1 MESIRYYPLLDC
13 ETNGMEMMPLF
24 FSIDQ
29 AAVSDHHNLYLEEI
43 IPRYY
48 RLHSVKGLLARN
60 GKPYTIHC
68 PLCGKAMQTITAARD
83 KHRLWIYH
91 CPECD

>member
-1 MESIRYYPLLDC
+1 MESIRYYPLIDC
-13 ETNGMEMMPLF
+13 ETDGKEMMPLF
-24 FSIDQ
+24 FSTEM

-68 PLCGKAMQTITAARD
+68 PLCGKVMQTVTAVRD

>member
-48 RLHSVKGLLARN
+48 RLCSVKGLLIRN

-68 PLCGKAMQTITAARD
+68 PQCGKAMKAVTTARD

-91 CPECD
+91 CRECD